1 VGIVANIEPLIG
13 VANTAD
19 ADLEL
24 PPRVLGDGKNVV
36 SIRKQVERA
45 RSAPSVSL
53 HLIHNNIRDRYECV
67 TEQLSRLQH
76 HLGGEAPLH
85 EHAYQVD
92 FAPSARTFR
101 VAQAG
106 IWAFEERY
114 HRRYRKLWYE
124 SRIASLRDLLSR
136 GKKIAVAAREPLTD
150 EAARLSRIQIVLTDK
165 HIRAHGAFLEGD
177 QDLIIVCEDDVV
189 FQGDSL
195 DKLDAVLDV
204 IRDLP
209 KDRYVYVDL
218 AGGFS
223 VGALQIDALSTGQ
236 HGPHE
241 FIKTF
246 EKLVTNTTCCYLMN
260 RALAVRLYSILMQYP
275 ELRRLAIGRT
285 INTAAH
291 LVPDLVE
298 NRGLYA
304 LTAPPVFRHGTLI
317 GAYESAI
324 QPFVAT

>member
-1 VGIVANIEPLIG
+1 
-13 VANTAD
+13 
-19 ADLEL
+19 
-24 PPRVLGDGKNVV
+24 V
-36 SIRKQVERA
+36 ST
-45 RSAPSVSL
+45 PSVSL
-53 HLIHNNIRDRYECV
+53 HLIHNNISDRDEYV
-67 TEQLSRLQH
+67 TGQLSRLQH
-76 HLGGEAPLH
+76 HLGGDTPLH
-85 EHAYQVD
+85 KHAYQVD
-92 FAPSARTFR
+92 FAPNAWTFR

-106 IWAFEERY
+106 IWALEERY
-114 HRRYRKLWYE
+114 HRRYRKLWYT
-124 SRIASLRDLLSR
+124 SRMASLRDLLGRS
-136 GKKIAVAAREPLTD
+136 KKMMTAAGAPLTEDAARI
-150 EAARLSRIQIVLTDK
+150 SRIQIVLTDK

-177 QDLIIVCEDDVV
+177 RDMIIACEDDVV

-223 VGALQIDALSTGQ
+223 VGALEIDALSIGQ
-236 HGPHE
+236 HSAHE

-260 RALAVRLYSILMQYP
+260 RALAARLYSVLMQYP

-291 LVPDLVE
+291 LIPELVA

-304 LTAPPVFRHGTLI
+304 LTAPAVFRHGSI
-317 GAYESAI
+317 VGAYESAI
-324 QPFVAT
+324 QPLVIT